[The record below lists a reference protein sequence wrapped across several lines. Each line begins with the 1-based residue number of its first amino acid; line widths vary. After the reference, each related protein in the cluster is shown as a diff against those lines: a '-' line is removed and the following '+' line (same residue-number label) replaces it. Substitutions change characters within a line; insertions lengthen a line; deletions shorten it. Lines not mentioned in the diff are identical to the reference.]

1 MKKFI
6 LFLLLSSLAMAQS
19 VVSLDGSNDYLTT
32 TETSGTKLSGDFT
45 ISGWV
50 FPKGAGTQEVYSNET
65 FEIQY
70 QGCLL

>member
-50 FPKGAGTQEVYSNET
+50 FPKGAGTQEAVSYTHLTLPTSD
-65 FEIQY
+65 
-70 QGCLL
+70 LV